1 MVACILKIIFI
12 RNMDNFEKKLQNLPK
27 LPVPKLKDTLRKYVM
42 SLKPMI
48 STEELSRTVQLV
60 NEFETSE
67 LVKKLQEYLEKRAEQ
82 KINWLDEWYIS
93 IRYLDNR
100 LPTALCSS
108 PSQMFPLENFENEQD
123 RLSYTAKLILGAAVY
138 KLLID
143 RQKLPI
149 DRRGNIERDMSQY
162 SKLFG
167 TCRKPCSPTEKNAFY
182 PYAEHIIIAHKNQ
195 FFKLQLFHNSHP
207 ISEMQLLVQ
216 LKSIVSQPLEQGIP
230 IGILTTEQRDTWTSV
245 YEELIKDNHKEVKD
259 IESCL
264 FLVCLDCQ
272 MPEVSNKMTKAGMQ
286 VLHGG
291 GSKLNAGNRWFDK
304 TLQFIVGNDGIAGL
318 TFEHLLCD
326 GQAVANMVENIIDF
340 VKDNRSRDIPDVA
353 STTSPSK
360 LHFHITD
367 SMLSHIKEAES
378 NFNKSVDNC
387 DIEWFKFEFFGKDFI
402 KNAKLSPDSF
412 VQIALQLAF
421 YRLHGVPGSIYES
434 VATNK
439 YARGR
444 LESLRSFS
452 EESVTF
458 VKTALDPNKTN
469 KQKLDSLRLAV
480 NTHKKSSLEAGEGYG
495 TERHFLGL
503 KAAAKEMGVELPPLY
518 FDSTYITSITD
529 RCNSSQVVTKCDAL
543 MGYGTIPTDL
553 YTYCYNVR
561 NFDINISIF
570 SFKSN
575 NFTDSVCMKNAIISS
590 LCDMKDILLHV
601 NQ

>member
-1 MVACILKIIFI
+1 
-12 RNMDNFEKKLQNLPK
+12 MDNFEKNLQNLPK

-48 STEELSRTVQLV
+48 SKEELSRTVQLV
-60 NEFETSE
+60 NEFETNE
-67 LVKKLQEYLEKRAEQ
+67 LVKKLQEYLEKRVEQ
-82 KINWLDEWYIS
+82 RINWLDEWYIS

-108 PSQMFPLENFENEQD
+108 SSQMFPLENFENEQD
-123 RLSYTAKLILGAAVY
+123 RLSYTVKLILGAAAY
-138 KLLID
+138 KMLID
-143 RQKLPI
+143 TQKLPI
-149 DRRGNIERDMSQY
+149 DRKGNIERDMSQY

-167 TCRKPCSPTEKNAFY
+167 TCRKPSSPTDKNAYY
-182 PYAEHIIIAHKNQ
+182 PHAEHIIIAYKNQ

-230 IGILTTEQRDTWTSV
+230 IGILTTEQRDTWTS
-245 YEELIKDNHKEVKD
+245 EVED

-272 MPEVSNKMTKAGMQ
+272 IPEVSNKMTKAGMQ

-318 TFEHLLCD
+318 TFEHSLCD
-326 GQAVANMVENIIDF
+326 GQTVANMAEYIIDF
-340 VKDNRSRDIPDVA
+340 VKDNRSGDIPDVT
-353 STTSPSK
+353 STTIPSK
-360 LHFHITD
+360 LHFHISD
-367 SMLSHIKEAES
+367 SMLSHIKES
-378 NFNKSVDNC
+378 
-387 DIEWFKFEFFGKDFI
+387 FGKDFI

-412 VQIALQLAF
+412 VQVALQLAF
-421 YRLHGVPGSIYES
+421 YRLHGVPSAIYES
-434 VATNK
+434 VTTNK

-444 LESLRSFS
+444 FESLRSFS

-458 VKTALDPNKTN
+458 AKTALDPNKTN
-469 KQKLDSLRLAV
+469 KEKTDSLRLAV

-495 TERHFLGL
+495 TERHFMGL
-503 KAAAKEMGVELPPLY
+503 KAAAKEMGVEIPPLY
-518 FDSTYITSITD
+518 FDSTYMKSITN
-529 RCNSSQVVTKCDAL
+529 RFATSQVVTKCDAL
-543 MGYGTIPTDL
+543 MGFGTVPTDL
-553 YTYCYNVR
+553 YGCCYNIR
-561 NFDINISIF
+561 NFDINISIS

-575 NFTDSVCMKNAIISS
+575 DFTDSVCMKNAIISS
-590 LCDMKDILLHV
+590 LCDMKDIILQE